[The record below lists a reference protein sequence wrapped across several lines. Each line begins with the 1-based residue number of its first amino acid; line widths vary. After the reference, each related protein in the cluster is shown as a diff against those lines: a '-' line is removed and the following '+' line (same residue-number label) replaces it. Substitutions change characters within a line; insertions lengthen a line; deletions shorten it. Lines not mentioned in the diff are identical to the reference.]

1 MRMLVSILLM
11 FCFVS
16 VSALASHGRAVAAL
30 PAIELQENQALA
42 DIDAAPPGVPVTD
55 IDKADG
61 KKPCACKDKADS
73 LTLTCGVTLALS
85 DDDAS
90 GYLAAAKQAW
100 FAFTRPDRNRQMMY
114 LLRRPPRTVL

>member
-1 MRMLVSILLM
+1 MRTLVSILLM
-11 FCFVS
+11 FSFVS

-30 PAIELQENQALA
+30 PALDMQENQSLA
-42 DIDAAPPGVPVTD
+42 DIDAAPPGVPVAD
-55 IDKADG
+55 INKAGG

-85 DDDAS
+85 DDDTCGCLAS
-90 GYLAAAKQAW
+90 AKQAW
-100 FAFTRPDRNRQMMY
+100 FAFARADRNRQMMY